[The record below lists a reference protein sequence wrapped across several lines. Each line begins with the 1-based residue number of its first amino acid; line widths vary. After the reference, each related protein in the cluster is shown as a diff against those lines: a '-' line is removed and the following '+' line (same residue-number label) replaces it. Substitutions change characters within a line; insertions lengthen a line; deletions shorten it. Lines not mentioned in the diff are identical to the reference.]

1 MLIHA
6 IRVSTTKPV
15 GPHAARTISIIAAT
29 GASSAK
35 NAKHALPLPLIR
47 GANPNFL
54 RNSPN
59 SAGNATNFSNAA
71 RSILLKSNASAGNAL
86 SAHHAAT
93 FASASDQ
100 AK

>member
-6 IRVSTTKPV
+6 IRVSTTKHV
-15 GPHAARTISIIAAT
+15 GPHAARTASIIAAT

-47 GANPNFL
+47 GANPNFFC
-54 RNSPN
+54 NSSA
-59 SAGNATNFSNAA
+59 SAGNATNFSNAD

-93 FASASDQ
+93 FASAS
-100 AK
+100 AEAR